1 MCIEDGTYN
10 LGVPVVEREITKL
23 VISQEGQVEQKK
35 IQLRARKYLSLTF
48 GKKLLV
54 KTKNCL
60 ELRMM
65 PTMRSFLKMRQ
76 LMNLNELMR
85 GQMKTLKR

>member
-10 LGVPVVEREITKL
+10 LGVPVVEREITKI
-23 VISQEGQVEQKK
+23 VISQDGQEEQKK
-35 IQLRARKYLSLTF
+35 NQLRAC
-48 GKKLLV
+48 KKKFLV

-65 PTMRSFLKMRQ
+65 PTMHSFLKMRQ

-85 GQMKTLKR
+85 SQMKMLKR